1 MRKLI
6 ICLVVLLTIT
16 GCAKA
21 SVKEAISLNSKTVT
35 SSEASSLIKD
45 GAILVDVRTKEEYD
59 EKHITDAVNIPLS
72 EIEEGNI
79 DYDKSTTIIV
89 YCRSG
94 NRSLSAAKKLIALGY
109 TNVYDLG
116 SINNWKETE

>member
-6 ICLVVLLTIT
+6 IYLVILLAIT
-16 GCAKA
+16 GCASA
-21 SVKEAISLNSKTVT
+21 SVKEAITPTSKTVT

-45 GAILVDVRTKEEYD
+45 GAILIDVRTKEEYD
-59 EKHITDAVNIPLS
+59 EKHISGAVNIPLAD
-72 EIEEGNI
+72 IEEGDI
-79 DYDKSTTIIV
+79 DYDKDDAIIV

-94 NRSLSAAKKLIALGY
+94 NRSATAAKKLIALGY
-109 TNVYDLG
+109 TNIYDLG

>member
-16 GCAKA
+16 GCAKD

-59 EKHITDAVNIPLS
+59 EKHITGAVNIPLS
-72 EIEEGNI
+72 EIEDGNI
-79 DYDKSTTIIV
+79 EYDKNTAIIV

-94 NRSLSAAKKLIALGY
+94 NRSSSAAKKLIALGY

>member
-16 GCAKA
+16 GCAEA
-21 SVKEAISLNSKTVT
+21 SVKEALTTNSKAVT
-35 SSEASSLIKD
+35 SSQASSLIKD
-45 GAILVDVRTKEEYD
+45 GAILIDVRTKEEYD
-59 EKHITDAVNIPLS
+59 ENHITGAVNVPLS
-72 EIEEGNI
+72 NIEEGNI
-79 DYDKSTTIIV
+79 DYDKDTTIVV

-94 NRSLSAAKKLIALGY
+94 NRSATAAKKLIALGY
-109 TNVYDLG
+109 TSVYDLG

>member
-21 SVKEAISLNSKTVT
+21 SVKEAISSNSKTVT

-94 NRSLSAAKKLIALGY
+94 NRSLSAVKKLIALGY

>member
-6 ICLVVLLTIT
+6 ICLVILLTIT
-16 GCAKA
+16 GCAET
-21 SVKEAISLNSKTVT
+21 SIKEAVTASSKTVT

-45 GAILVDVRTKEEYD
+45 GAILIDVRTKEEYE
-59 EKHITDAVNIPLS
+59 EKHIKGAVNIPLS
-72 EIEEGNI
+72 DIEDGNI
-79 DYDKSTTIIV
+79 NYDKDTAIIV

-94 NRSLSAAKKLIALGY
+94 NRSATAAKELITLGY
-109 TNVYDLG
+109 TSIYDLG

>member
-16 GCAKA
+16 GCAKD
-21 SVKEAISLNSKTVT
+21 SVKEAISSNSKTVT
-35 SSEASSLIKD
+35 SSEASSLIKE

-59 EKHITDAVNIPLS
+59 EKHITGAVNIPLS
-72 EIEEGNI
+72 EIEEVNI
-79 DYDKSTTIIV
+79 DYDKTTTIIV

-94 NRSLSAAKKLIALGY
+94 ARSSNAAKKLIALGY

>member
-16 GCAKA
+16 GCAKD
-21 SVKEAISLNSKTVT
+21 SVKEAISSNSKIVT
-35 SSEASSLIKD
+35 SSEASSLIKE

-59 EKHITDAVNIPLS
+59 EKHITGAVNIPLS

-79 DYDKSTTIIV
+79 DYDKSTTIIA

-94 NRSLSAAKKLIALGY
+94 ARSSNAAKKLIALGY

>member
-16 GCAKA
+16 GCAKD
-21 SVKEAISLNSKTVT
+21 SVKEAISSNSKTVT
-35 SSEASSLIKD
+35 SSEASSLIKE

-59 EKHITDAVNIPLS
+59 EKHITGAVNIPLS

-94 NRSLSAAKKLIALGY
+94 ARSSNAAKKLIALGY